1 MTMIKKID
9 QVLLV
14 STLMISTLLA
24 NYSNASTKELTQWL
38 IADEISTLES
48 EALVLTP
55 LIDKNTSKS
64 LVMDIELKL
73 VKANIA
79 TTQTQLQ
86 KALLVSQTTSEG
98 IAALTAAITLSSIEL
113 TAATAEVIASEE
125 LLTEAWVF
133 LAGLQSDLAEVVN
146 NDPLLVELNV
156 QIDLLKNS
164 IISDVVLALNQAQV
178 DQANVKS
185 LLSND
190 QLELLDLQKQ
200 LVEDE
205 HLAQQLA
212 NQLQILQDSQS
223 TAKQGLNVINELIKE
238 LKLKELSMQESY
250 TTELN
255 LVRQHVAR
263 LSNSQAK
270 FLIQTLKRNSNEG
283 ITINLNSTE
292 LKTILDGGYSFQKI
306 NLFVKAYVE
315 KTKLLANADEL
326 TTEAKGNTE
335 LME

>member
-1 MTMIKKID
+1 
-9 QVLLV
+9 
-14 STLMISTLLA
+14 MISTLLA

-79 TTQTQLQ
+79 TTKTQLQ

-156 QIDLLKNS
+156 QIDLLENS

-200 LVEDE
+200 LEDE

-223 TAKQGLNVINELIKE
+223 TAKQVLNVINELIKE

-315 KTKLLANADEL
+315 KTKLLANADEF